1 MGDVMTEIGI
11 PILCTI
17 LGIVL
22 SFLAFQRNNKKDIQ
36 SDTKEF
42 VEVRTQLDYISRGID
57 DIKFNDRIRDE
68 QLKNLNERL
77 IIVESETKILFKR
90 FERLDDSY
98 RIRDELE
105 RGAIYEHSRKH
116 NDRKEDHD

>member
-1 MGDVMTEIGI
+1 MNEIGI
-11 PILCTI
+11 PILCTV
-17 LGIVL
+17 LGIVI
-22 SFLAFQRNNKKDIQ
+22 SFLTFQRNNKKDIQ

-90 FERLDDSY
+90 FERLDESY
-98 RIRDELE
+98 RVRDELE
-105 RGAIYEHSRKH
+105 RGAMHEHSRKY
-116 NDRKEDHD
+116 NDRKENHD

>member
-1 MGDVMTEIGI
+1 MTEIGI

-17 LGIVL
+17 LGFVI
-22 SFLAFQRNNKKDIQ
+22 SFLTFQRNNKKDIQ

-57 DIKFNDRIRDE
+57 DIKFNDRIRDD

-98 RIRDELE
+98 KKRDELE
-105 RGAIYEHSRKH
+105 RGAMYEHSRKN

>member
-1 MGDVMTEIGI
+1 MTEIGI

-22 SFLAFQRNNKKDIQ
+22 SFITFQRNNKKDIQ

-42 VEVRTQLDYISRGID
+42 VEVRTQLDYISRGRD
-57 DIKFNDRIRDE
+57 DIKFNDRIRDD

-98 RIRDELE
+98 KIRDEME
-105 RGAIYEHSRKH
+105 RGAMYEHSRKH